1 MPVWTPKNTFRPR
14 CRSCFFRPVDEF
26 AALWQIAMQG
36 VACDMLINHG
46 TGLTRFTH

>member
-1 MPVWTPKNTFRPR
+1 MAPPIAQTIGL
-14 CRSCFFRPVDEF
+14 VDEF

-36 VACDMLINHG
+36 VASFACDMLINHG